1 MFKKFGILFSVLM
14 IVVLAGASFAFAASI
29 QGIPEASIAG
39 EGKGAIAGYTA
50 SAVKYT
56 IDSANHDPA
65 QVDDVSFVL
74 TGSATTD
81 TVTVK
86 LDESS
91 SNWYACTWATG
102 AIWTCDT
109 TGLLLGN
116 VDELRVIAYQGI
128 TVNGTPM
135 P

>member
-1 MFKKFGILFSVLM
+1 MFKKFGILFAVLM
-14 IVVLAGASFAFAASI
+14 VVVLAGASYAFAASI
-29 QGIPEASIAG
+29 SGIPTTSVAG
-39 EGKGAIAGYTA
+39 EGKGAITSYVA

-65 QVDDVSFVL
+65 QVDAVSFVL
-74 TGSATTD
+74 TNSITTD

-91 SNWYACTWATG
+91 STWYACTWATG